1 MLVTKLMNLWQS
13 LTTLLFSHTLKDVQY
28 CSQIF
33 ATSHLLP
40 LRLQKVQNM
49 IRCRFPMV
57 RRTSW
62 QVPAVTS
69 GACPPYKAEKT
80 PPSIFTQIT
89 PIGDLPNCIN
99 HSHCQFIMQEN
110 LGPSRARLDLVDG
123 SSGPPTWRWSTEDW
137 QSGQIYASSQQGQ
150 FDTTPGVFRS
160 ARTSII

>member
-13 LTTLLFSHTLKDVQY
+13 LTTLLFLHTLKDVQY
-28 CSQIF
+28 CLQIF

-89 PIGDLPNCIN
+89 PICDLPNCIN

-110 LGPSRARLDLVDG
+110 LGPSRARFLVDG